1 MRIYDLLYIA
11 AVASSLAIGPRD
23 KELGGDGSK
32 HRMALAL
39 QLNSKDGV
47 RSDIVSA
54 FDDQKEG
61 GIRFDFSEI
70 GQTRSKRS
78 EQETPIVESDSSPAQ
93 ADANAEVGG
102 LSDMF
107 WQLLLI
113 AKQITIEKVTILK
126 DILSMLDKI
135 KSIQDGMSGND
146 DGAGN
151 IIDEMG
157 VLAVSS
163 LNAASVLH
171 EKEVAVQARKL
182 QGTDSAKK
190 LSDYARLQSL
200 VEEKDREDKEEEEEE
215 WKVLH
220 NGKNK
225 RAEAPTIE
233 KDHIHDEECDLS
245 EHLKDENEEDDDD
258 DDDEKKEDEDDSSG
272 EETKGM
278 KSKLKKL
285 MMKKMMKMKKM
296 KMKEKEKE
304 EEKSNDDMVDDK
316 GADNVDYES
325 DDECEEE
332 EPKKAGKLA
341 GLKAKFSKSKKPFDK
356 EEDEEDEEEK
366 KVDEDCASD
375 FAGEIQE
382 PIDSAEECKD
392 GANDDEK
399 VCEGDIDGK
408 DEKEEEVCDD
418 GEDGDAG
425 DKKTS
430 MISKLK
436 GMMKKKKKTSSEN
449 DNLKEEPDCEVEEEE
464 SQEETPKKGG
474 KIAGIKAKFL
484 KLKKPS
490 EGEQEDEEQDEEKGE
505 GEEDTTK
512 IDCKDAKS
520 KDNEKRKILH
530 IKGKM
535 YKRGDSILERH
546 YDLSHLFKDDIPKLS
561 LKALQAEAGNPKQ
574 PPGQLIN
581 SANGD
586 A

>member
-11 AVASSLAIGPRD
+11 AVASSFAIGPRD
-23 KELGGDGSK
+23 KEFGGDGSK

-135 KSIQDGMSGND
+135 KSIQDGMGGND

-151 IIDEMG
+151 IIDAMG
-157 VLAVSS
+157 ALAVSS

-171 EKEVAVQARKL
+171 EKKVAVQARKL
-182 QGTDSAKK
+182 QDTDSAKK

-200 VEEKDREDKEEEEEE
+200 VEEKDREDREEEEEE

-258 DDDEKKEDEDDSSG
+258 DEKKEAEDDSSG

-285 MMKKMMKMKKM
+285 MMRRRKRR
-296 KMKEKEKE
+296 
-304 EEKSNDDMVDDK
+304 
-316 GADNVDYES
+316 
-325 DDECEEE
+325 
-332 EPKKAGKLA
+332 
-341 GLKAKFSKSKKPFDK
+341 
-356 EEDEEDEEEK
+356 
-366 KVDEDCASD
+366 
-375 FAGEIQE
+375 
-382 PIDSAEECKD
+382 
-392 GANDDEK
+392 
-399 VCEGDIDGK
+399 
-408 DEKEEEVCDD
+408 
-418 GEDGDAG
+418 
-425 DKKTS
+425 
-430 MISKLK
+430 
-436 GMMKKKKKTSSEN
+436 
-449 DNLKEEPDCEVEEEE
+449 
-464 SQEETPKKGG
+464 SQMT
-474 KIAGIKAKFL
+474 IWL
-484 KLKKPS
+484 M
-490 EGEQEDEEQDEEKGE
+490 
-505 GEEDTTK
+505 T
-512 IDCKDAKS
+512 
-520 KDNEKRKILH
+520 RV
-530 IKGKM
+530 
-535 YKRGDSILERH
+535 
-546 YDLSHLFKDDIPKLS
+546 
-561 LKALQAEAGNPKQ
+561 
-574 PPGQLIN
+574 LIM
-581 SANGD
+581 
-586 A
+586 